1 MAFIINILRLRL
13 GQWTFGEQ
21 HIAEQIRL
29 VERGN
34 AKSGWFKLTQ
44 QCCLMGASANSIGL
58 ALCAPP
64 SAKAA

>member
-1 MAFIINILRLRL
+1 MDIR
-13 GQWTFGEQ
+13 EQ

-58 ALCAPP
+58 ALCVPP
-64 SAKAA
+64 SANAA